1 MAPVLGNAPWGGKRP
16 AGSCPP
22 LCDRENTKLGLKY
35 YTSQVF
41 FHISM
46 YLFYRSRAIDFVNAF
61 PLECIVGWGL
71 KRMLSQVLHEAVIDS
86 LREAWLLRLGQ
97 DAILVF
103 CVHWSSFSL
112 AVRHDKNNTMV
123 WRCRIVCIVLL

>member
-61 PLECIVGWGL
+61 PPRNYRGVGTG
-71 KRMLSQVLHEAVIDS
+71 KAAVTS
-86 LREAWLLRLGQ
+86 L
-97 DAILVF
+97 
-103 CVHWSSFSL
+103 
-112 AVRHDKNNTMV
+112 T
-123 WRCRIVCIVLL
+123 